1 MTNLSLQTLAMITL
15 APWRINKKEIDS
27 VYYRQVYVT
36 KKNMIVPVINFLK
49 TGAIILGEELL

>member
-1 MTNLSLQTLAMITL
+1 MITL

-27 VYYRQVYVT
+27 DYYRQVYVT

-49 TGAIILGEELL
+49 TVAIILGEELL